1 MTAHPRPDPE
11 TSELH
16 FFGHEAAGLAT
27 PDVAYCMAH
36 KEGELIREDWF
47 KVPYVS
53 LMHDFAVTKEHVV
66 FPVFPTVA
74 ELDRIKAGIGKTLP
88 TRAA

>member
-53 LMHDFAVTKEHVV
+53 LMHDFAVTEEHVV
-66 FPVFPTVA
+66 FHVFPTVA
-74 ELDRIKAGIGKTLP
+74 ELDRINA
-88 TRAA
+88 